1 MNKTGLIISREY
13 STRVKKKSFI
23 LVTLLGPLLIAG
35 LMMGAIYLGLSD
47 DTQHMVLVVD
57 ETPVLENNMRVFE
70 GQLKESANMKFDY
83 SAELMSD
90 EEFKES
96 PYTLMLVL
104 NEEIV
109 TNPVAEL
116 VSKKQPSL
124 RVKSNLSK
132 QIERIIEREKVREHG
147 ISYESYQSISTSLDL
162 VDVDVTN
169 MTRAS
174 RKQEKAIVGFAFAVV
189 IYFFIFMYGVQVMR
203 GVIEEKTN
211 RIVEVIISSVKP
223 FELMMGKII
232 GIALVGLTQFMLW
245 IVLTAVLTTAAQA
258 VFMPDLGEQAAM
270 AQVQMTEQVASELNS
285 NNTGQETIN
294 KYFELFFYEINW
306 FVMIGSFLFFFL
318 GGYLLYAALFAAVGA
333 AVDSE
338 ADTQQFM
345 FPITIPL
352 VFGFIVAEMALANPE
367 STATVIFSLV
377 PLTSPVVMMVRI
389 AMGVQVYE
397 AIISV
402 VLLTGGFL
410 FTTWL
415 AAKIYRT
422 GILMY
427 GKKVNYREL
436 WKWIR
441 FQN

>member
-1 MNKTGLIISREY
+1 MNKIGLIISREY
-13 STRVKKKSFI
+13 ATRVKKKSF
-23 LVTLLGPLLIAG
+23 LLMTLLGPLLIAG
-35 LMMGAIYLGLSD
+35 LMIGAIYLGLSD

-57 ETPVLENNMRVFE
+57 ETPVLDNNMRVFE
-70 GQLKESANMKFDY
+70 GRFKESSNIKFEY
-83 SAELMSD
+83 SSQIMAD
-90 EEFKES
+90 EDFKES
-96 PYTLMLVL
+96 PFTLMLVL
-104 NEEIV
+104 NEDVV

-124 RVKSNLSK
+124 RVKSNISK
-132 QIERIIEREKVREHG
+132 QVERIIEQEKVREHG
-147 ISYESYQSISTSLDL
+147 LSYDTYKSISTSLDL
-162 VDVDVTN
+162 IDVDVTN

-174 RKQEKAIVGFAFAVV
+174 RKQEKAIVGFAFAVI
-189 IYFFIFMYGVQVMR
+189 IYFFIFLYGVQVMR

-245 IVLTAVLTTAAQA
+245 IVLTGVLTTVAQA
-258 VFMPDLGEQAAM
+258 VFLPDMGEQAAM
-270 AQVQMTEQVASELNS
+270 AQMQMTQDVASEVGKA
-285 NNTGQETIN
+285 TGQEAMN

-306 FVMIGSFLFFFL
+306 FVMLGSFLFFFL
-318 GGYLLYAALFAAVGA
+318 AGYLLYAALFAAVGA

-345 FPITIPL
+345 LPITIPL
-352 VFGFIVAEMALANPE
+352 VFGFIVAEMSLANPE
-367 STATVIFSLV
+367 GTATTIFSLV
-377 PLTSPVVMMVRI
+377 PLTSPVVMMVRV
-389 AMGVQVYE
+389 AMGVAILE
-397 AIISV
+397 AVMSM
-402 VLLTGGFL
+402 LLLVGGFL
-410 FTTWL
+410 LATWV
-415 AAKIYRT
+415 AGKIYRT

-441 FQN
+441 FQH

>member
-83 SAELMSD
+83 SSTIMSD

-132 QIERIIEREKVREHG
+132 QVERIIEREKVREHG

-245 IVLTAVLTTAAQA
+245 IILTAVLTTAAQA

-270 AQVQMTEQVASELNS
+270 AQLQMTEQVASELNS

>member
-1 MNKTGLIISREY
+1 MNKIGLIISREY
-13 STRVKKKSFI
+13 ATRVKKKSF
-23 LVTLLGPLLIAG
+23 LLMTLLGPLLIAG
-35 LMMGAIYLGLSD
+35 LMIGAIYLGLSD

-57 ETPVLENNMRVFE
+57 ETPVLDNNMRVFE
-70 GQLKESANMKFDY
+70 GRFKESSNIKFEY
-83 SAELMSD
+83 SSQIMAD
-90 EEFKES
+90 EDFKES
-96 PYTLMLVL
+96 PFTLMLVL
-104 NEEIV
+104 NEDVV

-124 RVKSNLSK
+124 RVKSNISK
-132 QIERIIEREKVREHG
+132 QVERIIEQEKVREHG
-147 ISYESYQSISTSLDL
+147 LSYDTYKSISTSLDL
-162 VDVDVTN
+162 IDVDVTN

-174 RKQEKAIVGFAFAVV
+174 RKQEKAIVGFAFAVI
-189 IYFFIFMYGVQVMR
+189 IYFFIFLYGVQVMR

-245 IVLTAVLTTAAQA
+245 IVLTGVLTTVAQA
-258 VFMPDLGEQAAM
+258 VFLPDMGEQAAM
-270 AQVQMTEQVASELNS
+270 AQMQMTQDVASEVGKA
-285 NNTGQETIN
+285 TGQEAMN

-306 FVMIGSFLFFFL
+306 FVMLGSFLFFFL
-318 GGYLLYAALFAAVGA
+318 AGYLLYAALFAAVGA

-345 FPITIPL
+345 LPITIPL
-352 VFGFIVAEMALANPE
+352 VFGFIVAEMSLANPE
-367 STATVIFSLV
+367 GTATTIFSLV
-377 PLTSPVVMMVRI
+377 PLTSPVVMMVRV
-389 AMGVQVYE
+389 AMGVPILE
-397 AIISV
+397 AVMSM
-402 VLLTGGFL
+402 LLLVGGFL
-410 FTTWL
+410 LATWV
-415 AAKIYRT
+415 AGKIYRT

-441 FQN
+441 FQH

>member
-1 MNKTGLIISREY
+1 MNKIGLIISREY
-13 STRVKKKSFI
+13 ATRVKKKSF
-23 LVTLLGPLLIAG
+23 LLMTLLGPLLIAG
-35 LMMGAIYLGLSD
+35 LMIGAIYLGLSD

-57 ETPVLENNMRVFE
+57 ETPVLDSNMRVFE
-70 GQLKESANMKFDY
+70 GRFKESSNIKFEY
-83 SAELMSD
+83 SSQIMAD
-90 EEFKES
+90 EDFKES
-96 PYTLMLVL
+96 PFTLMLVL
-104 NEEIV
+104 NEDVV

-124 RVKSNLSK
+124 RVKSNISK
-132 QIERIIEREKVREHG
+132 QVERIIEQEKVREHG
-147 ISYESYQSISTSLDL
+147 LSYDTYKSISTSLDL
-162 VDVDVTN
+162 IDVDVTN

-174 RKQEKAIVGFAFAVV
+174 RKQEKAIVGFAFAVI
-189 IYFFIFMYGVQVMR
+189 IYFFIFLYGVQVMR

-245 IVLTAVLTTAAQA
+245 IVLTGVLTTVAQA
-258 VFMPDLGEQAAM
+258 VFLPDMGEQAAM
-270 AQVQMTEQVASELNS
+270 AQMQMTQDVASEVGKA
-285 NNTGQETIN
+285 TGQEAMN

-306 FVMIGSFLFFFL
+306 FVMLGSFLFFFL
-318 GGYLLYAALFAAVGA
+318 AGYLLYAALFAAVGA

-345 FPITIPL
+345 LPITIPL
-352 VFGFIVAEMALANPE
+352 VFGFIVAEMSLANPE
-367 STATVIFSLV
+367 GTATTIFSLV
-377 PLTSPVVMMVRI
+377 PLTSPVVMMVRV
-389 AMGVQVYE
+389 AMGVPILE
-397 AIISV
+397 AVMSM
-402 VLLTGGFL
+402 LLLVGGFL
-410 FTTWL
+410 LATWV
-415 AAKIYRT
+415 AGKIYRT

-441 FQN
+441 FQH

>member
-70 GQLKESANMKFDY
+70 GQLKESATMTFDY
-83 SAELMSD
+83 SSTIMSD
-90 EEFKES
+90 DEFKES

-147 ISYESYQSISTSLDL
+147 ISYESYQSISTNLDL

-232 GIALVGLTQFMLW
+232 GIALVGLTQFLLW
-245 IVLTAVLTTAAQA
+245 IILTAVLTTAAQA

-270 AQVQMTEQVASELNS
+270 AQVQMTEQVATELNS

>member
-285 NNTGQETIN
+285 SNTGQETIN

>member
-1 MNKTGLIISREY
+1 MNKIGLIISREY
-13 STRVKKKSFI
+13 STRVKKKSF
-23 LVTLLGPLLIAG
+23 LLMTLLGPLLIAG
-35 LMMGAIYLGLSD
+35 LMIGAIYLGLSD

-57 ETPVLENNMRVFE
+57 ETPVLDNNMRVFE
-70 GQLKESANMKFDY
+70 GR
-83 SAELMSD
+83 
-90 EEFKES
+90 FKES
-96 PYTLMLVL
+96 PTIRFEYASQIMSDEDFKESPFTLMLIL
-104 NEEIV
+104 NEEVV

-124 RVKSNLSK
+124 RVKSNISK
-132 QIERIIEREKVREHG
+132 QVERIIEQEKVREHG
-147 ISYESYQSISTSLDL
+147 LSYDTYKSISTSLDL
-162 VDVDVTN
+162 IDVDVTN

-189 IYFFIFMYGVQVMR
+189 IYFFIFLYGVQVMR

-245 IVLTAVLTTAAQA
+245 IVLTGVLTTVAQA
-258 VFMPDLGEQAAM
+258 VFLPDMGEQAAM
-270 AQVQMTEQVASELNS
+270 AQMQMTQDVASEVGKA
-285 NNTGQETIN
+285 TGQEAMN

-306 FVMIGSFLFFFL
+306 FVMLGSFLFFFL
-318 GGYLLYAALFAAVGA
+318 AGYLLYAALFAAVGA

-345 FPITIPL
+345 LPITIPL
-352 VFGFIVAEMALANPE
+352 VFGFIVAEMSLANPE
-367 STATVIFSLV
+367 GTATTIFSLV
-377 PLTSPVVMMVRI
+377 PLTSPVVMMVRV
-389 AMGVQVYE
+389 AMGVPVME
-397 AIISV
+397 A
-402 VLLTGGFL
+402 VLSMLLLVGGFL
-410 FTTWL
+410 LATWV
-415 AAKIYRT
+415 AGKIYRT

-441 FQN
+441 FQH